1 MLTLLTRSSLSLGF
15 LDYEFC
21 LILECDPLCIAFTGY
36 LDAPTL
42 KGKSCQL
49 LIIASK
55 PEQDDNYIIASGF
68 RLIAL

>member
-15 LDYEFC
+15 LDYGFC

-36 LDAPTL
+36 LYTPAL
-42 KGKSCQL
+42 KGKSCQPL
-49 LIIASK
+49 VIASE
-55 PEQDDNYIIASGF
+55 PEQDGNHIIASGF